1 MRVLPIAVAPEL
13 RRQLFTIHHSLFT
26 MKYEH
31 IQQEAYDANMQLPKS
46 GLVLFTF
53 GNVSAVDRNLG
64 VFAIKPSGVP
74 YEDLSPDKMVIVD
87 FEGKTVEGKLR
98 PSSDTKTHAVLYKHW
113 ENIGGIAHT
122 HSTYATAWAQSQRD
136 IPIFGTTHAD
146 HNIVDIPCAPPMS
159 DEMIKGDYEY
169 ETGFQIINCF
179 KEKKLDYIETEMILV
194 GNHAPFTWGK
204 SAEKAVYNSAVLESI
219 AQMAYLTETINKN
232 APRLKEALI
241 KKHFERKHGPDSYYG
256 Q

>member
-1 MRVLPIAVAPEL
+1 MSRY
-13 RRQLFTIHHSLFT
+13 S
-26 MKYEH
+26 H
-31 IQQEAYDANMQLPKS
+31 IQQEAFEANMQLPKL

-53 GNVSAVDRNLG
+53 GNVSAADRSLG

-74 YEDLSPDKMVIVD
+74 YDELSAEKMVIID
-87 FEGKTVEGKLR
+87 FDGKTVEGSLR

-113 ENIGGIAHT
+113 EKIAGIVHT

-146 HNIVDIPCAPPMS
+146 HNTVDIPCAPPMS

-169 ETGFQIINCF
+169 ETGFQIINCLQ
-179 KEKKLDYIETEMILV
+179 EKGLRYEELEMILV
-194 GNHAPFTWGK
+194 GNHAPFTWGRT
-204 SAEKAVYNSAVLESI
+204 AAKAVYNSAVLEQV
-219 AQMAYLTETINKN
+219 AQMALLTEQINPN
-232 APRLKEALI
+232 APRLKGALI
-241 KKHFERKHGPDSYYG
+241 EKHFERKHGPDSYYG

>member
-1 MRVLPIAVAPEL
+1 M
-13 RRQLFTIHHSLFT
+13 SG
-26 MKYEH
+26 KYDH
-31 IQQEAYDANMQLPKS
+31 IKQSAYAANMQLPKL
-46 GLVLFTF
+46 GLVIFTF
-53 GNVSAVDRNLG
+53 GNVSAADRASG

-74 YEDLSPDKMVIVD
+74 YEELSPDKMVVVD
-87 FEGKTVEGKLR
+87 FDGKTIEGKLR

-113 ENIGGIAHT
+113 EKIGGIVHT

-146 HNIVDIPCAPPMS
+146 HNTVDIPCAPPMN

-169 ETGFQIINCF
+169 ETGFQIMNCL
-179 KEKKLDYIETEMILV
+179 KDRKLSYQELEMILV

-204 SAEKAVYNSAVLESI
+204 TPEKAVYNSAVLESV
-219 AQMAYLTETINKN
+219 AQMALLTEQINPK
-232 APRLKEALI
+232 AQRLKDALI

>member
-1 MRVLPIAVAPEL
+1 ME
-13 RRQLFTIHHSLFT
+13 
-26 MKYEH
+26 
-31 IQQEAYDANMQLPKS
+31 EAYAANMQLPKL

-53 GNVSAVDRNLG
+53 GNVSAVDRSMG

-74 YEDLSPDKMVIVD
+74 YENLSPADMVIVD
-87 FEGKTVEGKLR
+87 FEGNTVAGKLR

-113 ENIGGIAHT
+113 ETIGGIVHT
-122 HSTYATAWAQSQRD
+122 HSVYGTAWAQSQRD

-146 HNIVDIPCAPPMS
+146 YNTVNIPCAAPMS
-159 DEMIKGDYEY
+159 DEMIEGNYEL

-179 KEKKLDYIETEMILV
+179 KERGLDYKEVEMVLV

-204 SAEKAVYNSAVLESI
+204 NADKAVHNSAVLEQI
-219 AQMAYLTETINKN
+219 AQMALLTEQINPK
-232 APRLKEALI
+232 APRLKDALI
-241 KKHFERKHGPDSYYG
+241 RKHYERKHGPDSYYG